1 MSERTSN
8 TAERLKEL
16 MRERNMRQA
25 DIVAACQPF
34 ADKYGVKIGKTD
46 VSQYVKG
53 KVVPGQDKLTVLS
66 MALNVSEVWLMGYDV
81 PESKADFERIVKQP
95 VNVIAVEKKRLPI
108 LGNIACGEP
117 VYADE
122 DWQGWVDV
130 DADLD
135 ADFCLRATGDSMT
148 GDRIYDGDIV
158 FIHSQP
164 VVENGEI
171 AAVLV
176 GDEATLKRVS
186 FDEGTGVLQLFPSN
200 PTYPILRYTGAA
212 LADVRILGKA
222 VRCQFDLNK

>member
-1 MSERTSN
+1 MSERISN
-8 TAERLKEL
+8 TAQRLNEL
-16 MRERNMRQA
+16 MRERNLKQV
-25 DIVAACQPF
+25 DIIEACQPF
-34 ADKYGVKIGKTD
+34 AEKYGVKIGKND

-53 KVVPGQDKLTVLS
+53 EVVPGQDKLTILS
-66 MALNVSEVWLMGYDV
+66 LALNVSEVWLMGYDV
-81 PESKADFERIVKQP
+81 PESKEDFERLKKQP

-117 VYADE
+117 IYADE

-130 DADLD
+130 DANLD

-164 VVENGEI
+164 VVENGQI
-171 AAVLV
+171 AAVLI

-186 FDEGTGVLQLFPSN
+186 YDKDSGVLQLFPSN
-200 PTYPILRYTGAA
+200 PTYPILRYSGDA

-222 VRCQFDLNK
+222 IKCQFDIR